1 MKPLRTSYGKGEA
14 ASPAVPYHRRIAV
27 EVKLMH
33 TLQILKG
40 LGPLDAKTVGR
51 DSLLRGVIGLPLLI
65 ALLTRLVVPILAQQ
79 IGVATGFDVS
89 AYQTPIMSAALL
101 LIAPTI
107 CGLVIGFLL
116 LDQRDDRTLA
126 ALQVTPLPPR
136 AYLAYR
142 LVTPLLLSIFM
153 TVVAFPLA
161 GLADAGIPAV
171 LLAALTA
178 APLAALVALG
188 LATFAENKVQG
199 LALLKG
205 CSVLLFAPIAAIFVP
220 APWQWA
226 LGVAPTFWP
235 AQLYRA
241 LGAGEPGWWIYLL
254 AGLAYQALLL
264 AALLRH
270 FERAMYR

>member
-1 MKPLRTSYGKGEA
+1 
-14 ASPAVPYHRRIAV
+14 
-27 EVKLMH
+27 MH
-33 TLQILKG
+33 AFQILKG

-51 DSLLRGVIGLPLLI
+51 DTLLRAVIGLPLMI

-79 IGVATGFDVS
+79 ISAATGLDVS
-89 AYQTPIMSAALL
+89 AYQAPIMSGALL
-101 LIAPTI
+101 LITPTI
-107 CGLVIGFLL
+107 CGLVVGFLL

-142 LVTPLLLSIFM
+142 LAAPLLLSLAM

-161 GLADAGIPAV
+161 GLADAGIAAV

-178 APLAALVALG
+178 APLAPLVALG

-205 CSVLLFAPIAAIFVP
+205 CSVLMIVPIAAIFVP
-220 APWQWA
+220 DPWRWV
-226 LGVAPTFWP
+226 LGIAPTFWP
-235 AQLYRA
+235 ARLYWA
-241 LGAGEPGWWIYLL
+241 LGGIPTEGAMGEPGWWIYLL
-254 AGLAYQALLL
+254 AGLAYQVLLL
-264 AALLRH
+264 AALLRR
-270 FERAMYR
+270 FERVMYR

>member
-1 MKPLRTSYGKGEA
+1 
-14 ASPAVPYHRRIAV
+14 
-27 EVKLMH
+27 MH
-33 TLQILKG
+33 TFYILKG

-51 DSLLRGVIGLPLLI
+51 DALLRAVIGLPLML

-79 IGVATGFDVS
+79 IGAATGLDVS
-89 AYQTPIMSAALL
+89 AYQAPIMSGALL
-101 LIAPTI
+101 LITPTI
-107 CGLVIGFLL
+107 CGLIIGFLL
-116 LDQRDDRTLA
+116 LDQRDDHTLA

-142 LVTPLLLSIFM
+142 MAAPLLLSLVM

-161 GLADAGIPAV
+161 GLAGAGVAAV

-178 APLAALVALG
+178 APLAVLVALG
-188 LATFAENKVQG
+188 LATYAENKVQG

-205 CSVLLFAPIAAIFVP
+205 GSVLLIAPIAAIFVP

-226 LGVAPTFWP
+226 LGIAPTFWP
-235 AQLYRA
+235 ARLYVA
-241 LGAGEPGWWIYLL
+241 LGVGEPSWWVYLL

-264 AALLRH
+264 AALLRR
-270 FERAMYR
+270 FERVMYR

>member
-1 MKPLRTSYGKGEA
+1 
-14 ASPAVPYHRRIAV
+14 
-27 EVKLMH
+27 MH

-79 IGVATGFDVS
+79 IGVATGLDVS
-89 AYQTPIMSAALL
+89 AYQMPIMSAALL
-101 LIAPTI
+101 LITPTI

-126 ALQVTPLPPR
+126 ALQVTPLPPH

-142 LVTPLLLSIFM
+142 LGTPLLLSIVM

-161 GLADAGIPAV
+161 GLAGAGIPAV

-205 CSVLLFAPIAAIFVP
+205 CSVLLLAPLAAIFVP

-226 LGVAPTFWP
+226 FGVAPTFWP

-241 LGAGEPGWWIYLL
+241 LGVSEPDWWIYLL
-254 AGLAYQALLL
+254 GGLVYQALLL
-264 AALLRH
+264 AALLRR
-270 FERAMYR
+270 FERVMYR